1 MLIHIGGYRL
11 IEFLTT
17 YTLEEI
23 AVFSVLLGGALIGL
37 WKALSYVNEELELII
52 TKKMKNRQIEKR
64 LMEVEHQ
71 LCILLESDKSRIRGE
86 IVREYR
92 HFIRQNYIDAF
103 SLDYL
108 HQQYESYKTLKGN
121 SYISQLMSDLDALP
135 LAELSKPEQG
145 K

>member
-1 MLIHIGGYRL
+1 MMEL
-11 IEFLTT
+11 LTT

-23 AVFSVLLGGALIGL
+23 AVFIVLLGGALIGL

>member
-1 MLIHIGGYRL
+1 MMEL
-11 IEFLTT
+11 LTT

-23 AVFSVLLGGALIGL
+23 AVFIVLLGGSLIAL
-37 WKALSYVNEELELII
+37 WKAFSYVNEELELII

>member
-1 MLIHIGGYRL
+1 MMEL
-11 IEFLTT
+11 LTT

-23 AVFSVLLGGALIGL
+23 AVFIVLLGGALIGL
-37 WKALSYVNEELELII
+37 WKAFSYVNEELELII

>member
-1 MLIHIGGYRL
+1 MTEL
-11 IEFLTT
+11 LTT

-23 AVFSVLLGGALIGL
+23 AVFIVLLGGALIGL
-37 WKALSYVNEELELII
+37 WKAFSYVNEELELII

>member
-1 MLIHIGGYRL
+1 MTEL
-11 IEFLTT
+11 LTA
-17 YTLEEI
+17 YSLEEI
-23 AVFSVLLGGALIGL
+23 AVFIVLLGGALIGL
-37 WKALSYVNEELELII
+37 WKAFSYVNEELELII